1 MIKLLFFYALVWASL
16 QTNSAMTYTF
26 PFNPATPPNRYFTP
40 AYELGTLSVNY
51 SITISITLPNLGS
64 TSQLSGLVAVL
75 ALQFVDSSLPVPI
88 PVPAVVAGG
97 APFIFPPATSA
108 SFYSVN
114 YTVSFPSTFSAPMAT
129 FILRVTDPSAFAA
142 LKFDYYYL

>member
-1 MIKLLFFYALVWASL
+1 MIKLLFFYALVWASI

-26 PFNPATPPNRYFTP
+26 PFNPATPPNRYYTP

-51 SITISITLPNLGS
+51 SITISITLPNSGS
-64 TSQLSGLVAVL
+64 TSQLSGLVAAL
-75 ALQFVDSSLPVPI
+75 ALQFVDSSLAVPI

-97 APFIFPPATSA
+97 AAFVFAPATSA

-114 YTVSFPSTFSAPMAT
+114 YTVSFPSTFTAPMAS
-129 FILRVTDPSAFAA
+129 FILKVTDSSAFAA
-142 LKFDYYYL
+142 LKLNYYYL